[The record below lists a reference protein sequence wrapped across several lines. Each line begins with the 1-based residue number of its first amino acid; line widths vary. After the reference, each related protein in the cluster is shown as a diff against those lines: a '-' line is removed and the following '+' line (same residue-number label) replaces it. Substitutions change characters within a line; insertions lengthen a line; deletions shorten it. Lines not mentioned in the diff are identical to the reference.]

1 MQTCLTPSFPT
12 LPFINYGLGE
22 SGLEHVGLVKLSPR
36 LIRHLKTSTLKS
48 DLIGYLI
55 QICLTSRLP
64 IRAFSNCGLGESDLD
79 HFGLVKLSP
88 WRLLPG
94 KLALGR
100 PPS

>member
-12 LPFINYGLGE
+12 LPLINYGLGE

-36 LIRHLKTSTLKS
+36 LIRHLKTSTLRS

-55 QICLTSRLP
+55 HICLTSRLP